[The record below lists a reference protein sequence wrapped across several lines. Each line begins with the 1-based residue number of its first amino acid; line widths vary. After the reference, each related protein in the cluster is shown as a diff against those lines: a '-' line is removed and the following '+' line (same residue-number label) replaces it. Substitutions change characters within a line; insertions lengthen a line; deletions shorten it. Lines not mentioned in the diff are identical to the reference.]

1 MSNSGRAHNVQDYQ
15 KLAHKRLP
23 RAVIDFIEGGAEDE
37 ITISRN
43 RSAFENIHLVPRI
56 LTDVSVRDISTTILG
71 NRVSSPIVLC
81 PVGLATLAH
90 PLGEVGAGIAASNRN
105 IIATHSSSS
114 SWNLEDIAAASSG
127 VKWFQLYIWKDRKLT
142 AQIVER
148 ARSAGYSALVL
159 TVDVPISARRER
171 DLRNGFTIPPR
182 PRLNQL
188 GDLFH
193 HFGWFYAQLKSELAG
208 HKMSMGNFTP
218 ENVGMRTRLKMLE
231 IVNELFDPS
240 VTWKDV
246 EWLRSI
252 WKGPIVVKGIMT
264 AADAKLAV
272 KFGADAIWI
281 SNHGGRQ
288 LDGLSATIEVLPEI
302 VKAVNGK
309 AEIYLDGGVRRGSD
323 IVKAIALGATAC
335 MIGRPYM
342 YGLAANGTAG
352 VESIINILEIEMGAS
367 MALMGR
373 PTISSLDP
381 TAVKIKANNPNG

>member
-1 MSNSGRAHNVQDYQ
+1 MAKSVRIHNVEDYRG
-15 KLAHKRLP
+15 LAHKRLP

-43 RSAFENIHLVPRI
+43 RAGFENIHIIPRI
-56 LTDVSVRDISTTILG
+56 LTDVSIRDISTTILG
-71 NRVSSPIVLC
+71 TPVSSPIVLC

-90 PLGEVGAGIAASNRN
+90 PLGEVAAGIAAANKG
-105 IIATHSSSS
+105 IISTYSSSS

-142 AQIVER
+142 AEIVER
-148 ARSAGYSALVL
+148 ARKAGYAALVL

-182 PRLNQL
+182 PRVNQI
-188 GDLFH
+188 GDLLQ
-193 HFGWFYAQLKSELAG
+193 HFGWFYAQLKSEISG

-231 IVNELFDPS
+231 VVNELFDPS
-240 VTWKDV
+240 ITWSDV
-246 EWLRSI
+246 AWLKSI
-252 WKGPIVVKGIMT
+252 WDGPIVIKGVMT
-264 AADAKLAV
+264 PEDAKLAV
-272 KFGADAIWI
+272 KAGADAIWI

-288 LDGLSATIEVLPEI
+288 LDGLSGTIEVLPEI
-302 VKAVNGK
+302 VKAVKGR

-323 IVKAIALGATAC
+323 IVKAIALGANAC

-342 YGLAANGTAG
+342 YGLAADGTAG
-352 VESIINILEIEMGAS
+352 VESIIKILEIEMDAT

-373 PTISSLDP
+373 PSIASLDSSSVRI
-381 TAVKIKANNPNG
+381 TIK

>member
-1 MSNSGRAHNVQDYQ
+1 MAKSGRIHNVEDYRG
-15 KLAHKRLP
+15 LAHKRLP

-43 RSAFENIHLVPRI
+43 RKGFENIHIIPRI

-71 NRVSSPIVLC
+71 TPVSSPIVLC

-90 PLGEVGAGIAASNRN
+90 PLGEVAAGIAAANKG
-105 IIATHSSSS
+105 IISTYSSSS

-142 AQIVER
+142 AEIVER
-148 ARSAGYSALVL
+148 ARKAGYTALVL

-182 PRLNQL
+182 PRVNQI
-188 GDLFH
+188 GDLLQ
-193 HFGWFYAQLKSELAG
+193 HFGWFYAQLKSEISG

-231 IVNELFDPS
+231 VVNELFDPS
-240 VTWKDV
+240 ITWSDV
-246 EWLRSI
+246 AWLKSI
-252 WKGPIVVKGIMT
+252 WHGPIVIKGVMT
-264 AADAKLAV
+264 PEDAKLAV
-272 KFGADAIWI
+272 KAGADAIWI

-288 LDGLSATIEVLPEI
+288 LDGLSGTIEVLPEI
-302 VKAVNGK
+302 VKAVKGR

-323 IVKAIALGATAC
+323 IVKAIALGANAC

-352 VESIINILEIEMGAS
+352 VESIIKILEIEMDAT

-373 PTISSLDP
+373 PSIASLDSSSVRI
-381 TAVKIKANNPNG
+381 TIK

>member
-1 MSNSGRAHNVQDYQ
+1 MTKSGRIHNVEDYRG
-15 KLAHKRLP
+15 LAHKRLP

-43 RSAFENIHLVPRI
+43 RAGFENIHIIPRI
-56 LTDVSVRDISTTILG
+56 LTDVSVRNISTTILG
-71 NRVSSPIVLC
+71 TPVSSPIVLC

-90 PLGEVGAGIAASNRN
+90 PMGEVAAGIAATNKG
-105 IIATHSSSS
+105 IISTYSSSS

-142 AQIVER
+142 AEIVER
-148 ARSAGYSALVL
+148 ARKAGYTALVL

-182 PRLNQL
+182 PRLNQM
-188 GDLFH
+188 GDLFQ
-193 HFGWFYAQLKSELAG
+193 HFGWFYAQLKSEISG

-231 IVNELFDPS
+231 VVNELFDPS
-240 VTWKDV
+240 ITWKDV
-246 EWLRSI
+246 AWLKSI
-252 WKGPIVVKGIMT
+252 WKGPVVIKGVMT
-264 AADAKLAV
+264 LEDAKLAV
-272 KFGADAIWI
+272 KAGADAIWI

-288 LDGLSATIEVLPEI
+288 LDGVSGTIEVLPEI
-302 VKAVNGK
+302 VNAVKGK

-323 IVKAIALGATAC
+323 IVKAIALGANAC

-342 YGLAANGTAG
+342 YGLAANGAAG
-352 VESIINILEIEMGAS
+352 VESIIKILEIEMDAT

-373 PTISSLDP
+373 PTIASLDSSS
-381 TAVKIKANNPNG
+381 VRIANK

>member
-1 MSNSGRAHNVQDYQ
+1 MAKSGRIHNVEDYRG
-15 KLAHKRLP
+15 LAHKRLP

-43 RSAFENIHLVPRI
+43 RDSFENIHIIPRI

-71 NRVSSPIVLC
+71 TPVSSPIVLC

-90 PLGEVGAGIAASNRN
+90 PLGEVAAGIAAANKG
-105 IIATHSSSS
+105 IISTYSSSS

-142 AQIVER
+142 AEIVER
-148 ARSAGYSALVL
+148 ARKSGYQALVL

-182 PRLNQL
+182 PRINQI
-188 GDLFH
+188 GDLVQ
-193 HFGWFYAQLKSELAG
+193 HFGWFYAQLKSEITG

-231 IVNELFDPS
+231 VVNELFDPS
-240 VTWKDV
+240 ITWSDV
-246 EWLRSI
+246 AWLKSI
-252 WKGPIVVKGIMT
+252 WNGPIVIKGIMT
-264 AADAKLAV
+264 PEDAKLAI
-272 KFGADAIWI
+272 KAGADAIWI

-288 LDGLSATIEVLPEI
+288 LDGVSGTIEVLPEI
-302 VKAVNGK
+302 AKAVKGK

-323 IVKAIALGATAC
+323 IVKAIALGANAC
-335 MIGRPYM
+335 MIGRPAM
-342 YGLAANGTAG
+342 YGLAANGAAG
-352 VESIINILEIEMGAS
+352 VESIIGILEIEMDAT

-373 PTISSLDP
+373 PTIASLDSS
-381 TAVKIKANNPNG
+381 AVRITMK

>member
-1 MSNSGRAHNVQDYQ
+1 MAKSGRIHNVEDYRG
-15 KLAHKRLP
+15 LAHKRLP

-43 RSAFENIHLVPRI
+43 RDSFENIHIIPRI

-71 NRVSSPIVLC
+71 TPVSSPIVLC

-90 PLGEVGAGIAASNRN
+90 PLGEVAAGIAAANKG
-105 IIATHSSSS
+105 IISTYSSSS

-142 AQIVER
+142 AEIVER
-148 ARSAGYSALVL
+148 ARKSGYQALVL

-182 PRLNQL
+182 PRINQI
-188 GDLFH
+188 GDLVQ
-193 HFGWFYAQLKSELAG
+193 HFGWFYAQLKSEITG

-231 IVNELFDPS
+231 VVNELFDPS
-240 VTWKDV
+240 ITWSDV
-246 EWLRSI
+246 AWLKSI
-252 WKGPIVVKGIMT
+252 WNGPIVIKGIMT
-264 AADAKLAV
+264 PEDAKLAI
-272 KFGADAIWI
+272 KAGADAIWI

-288 LDGLSATIEVLPEI
+288 LDGVSGTIEVLPEI
-302 VKAVNGK
+302 AKAVKGK
-309 AEIYLDGGVRRGSD
+309 TEIYLDGGVRRGSD
-323 IVKAIALGATAC
+323 IVKAIALGANAC

-342 YGLAANGTAG
+342 YGLAANGAAG
-352 VESIINILEIEMGAS
+352 VESIIGILEIEMDAT

-373 PTISSLDP
+373 PTIASLDSS
-381 TAVKIKANNPNG
+381 AVRITMK

>member
-1 MSNSGRAHNVQDYQ
+1 MAKSGRIHNVEDYRG
-15 KLAHKRLP
+15 LAHKRLP

-43 RSAFENIHLVPRI
+43 RDSFENIHIIPRI

-71 NRVSSPIVLC
+71 TPVSSPIVLC

-90 PLGEVGAGIAASNRN
+90 PLGEVAAGIAAANKG
-105 IIATHSSSS
+105 IISTYSSSS

-142 AQIVER
+142 AEIVER
-148 ARSAGYSALVL
+148 ARKSGYQALVL

-182 PRLNQL
+182 PRINQI
-188 GDLFH
+188 GDLVQ
-193 HFGWFYAQLKSELAG
+193 HFGWFYAQLKSEITG
-208 HKMSMGNFTP
+208 HKMCMGNFTP

-231 IVNELFDPS
+231 VVNELFDPS
-240 VTWKDV
+240 ITWSDV
-246 EWLRSI
+246 AWLKSI
-252 WKGPIVVKGIMT
+252 WNGPIVIKGIMT
-264 AADAKLAV
+264 PEDAKLAI
-272 KFGADAIWI
+272 KAGADAIWI

-288 LDGLSATIEVLPEI
+288 LDGVSGTIEVLPEI
-302 VKAVNGK
+302 AKAVKGK

-323 IVKAIALGATAC
+323 IVKAIALGANAC

-342 YGLAANGTAG
+342 YGLAANGAAG
-352 VESIINILEIEMGAS
+352 VESIIGILEIEMDAT

-373 PTISSLDP
+373 PTIASLDSS
-381 TAVKIKANNPNG
+381 AVRITMK

>member
-1 MSNSGRAHNVQDYQ
+1 MTKSGRSHNVEDYRG
-15 KLAHKRLP
+15 LAHKRLP

-43 RSAFENIHLVPRI
+43 RAGFENIHIIPRI
-56 LTDVSVRDISTTILG
+56 LTDVSVRNISTTILG
-71 NRVSSPIVLC
+71 TPVSSPIVLC

-90 PLGEVGAGIAASNRN
+90 PMGEVAAGIAAANKG
-105 IIATHSSSS
+105 IISTYSSSS

-142 AQIVER
+142 AEIVER
-148 ARSAGYSALVL
+148 ARKAGYTALVL

-182 PRLNQL
+182 PRLNQM
-188 GDLFH
+188 GDLFQ
-193 HFGWFYAQLKSELAG
+193 HFGWFYAQLKSEISG

-231 IVNELFDPS
+231 VVNELFDPS
-240 VTWKDV
+240 ITWKDV
-246 EWLRSI
+246 AWLKSI
-252 WKGPIVVKGIMT
+252 WKGPVVIKGVMRPE
-264 AADAKLAV
+264 DAKLAV
-272 KFGADAIWI
+272 KAGADAIWI

-288 LDGLSATIEVLPEI
+288 LDGVSGTIEVLPEI
-302 VKAVNGK
+302 VNAVKGK

-323 IVKAIALGATAC
+323 IVKAIALGANAC

-342 YGLAANGTAG
+342 YGLAANGAAG
-352 VESIINILEIEMGAS
+352 VESIIKILEIEMDAT

-373 PTISSLDP
+373 PTIASLDSSS
-381 TAVKIKANNPNG
+381 VRIANK

>member
-1 MSNSGRAHNVQDYQ
+1 MTKSGRIHNVEDYRG
-15 KLAHKRLP
+15 LAHKRLP

-43 RSAFENIHLVPRI
+43 RAGFENIHIIPRI
-56 LTDVSVRDISTTILG
+56 LTDVSVRNISTTILG
-71 NRVSSPIVLC
+71 TPVSSPIVLC

-90 PLGEVGAGIAASNRN
+90 PMGEVAAGIAAANKG
-105 IIATHSSSS
+105 IISTYSSSS

-142 AQIVER
+142 AEIVER
-148 ARSAGYSALVL
+148 ARKAGYTALVL

-182 PRLNQL
+182 PRLNQM
-188 GDLFH
+188 GDLFQ
-193 HFGWFYAQLKSELAG
+193 HFGWFYAQLKSEISG

-231 IVNELFDPS
+231 VVNELFDPS
-240 VTWKDV
+240 ITWKDV
-246 EWLRSI
+246 AWLKSI
-252 WKGPIVVKGIMT
+252 WKGPVVIKGVMT
-264 AADAKLAV
+264 LEDAKLAV
-272 KFGADAIWI
+272 KAGADAIWI

-288 LDGLSATIEVLPEI
+288 LDGVSGTIEVLPEI
-302 VKAVNGK
+302 VNAVKGK

-323 IVKAIALGATAC
+323 IVKAIALGANAC

-342 YGLAANGTAG
+342 YGLAANGAAG
-352 VESIINILEIEMGAS
+352 VESIIKILEIEMDAT

-373 PTISSLDP
+373 PTIASLDSSS
-381 TAVKIKANNPNG
+381 VRIANK

>member
-1 MSNSGRAHNVQDYQ
+1 MAKSVRIHNVEDYRG
-15 KLAHKRLP
+15 LAHKRLP

-43 RSAFENIHLVPRI
+43 RAGFENIHIIPRI
-56 LTDVSVRDISTTILG
+56 LTDVSTRDISTTILG
-71 NRVSSPIVLC
+71 TPVSSPIVLC

-90 PLGEVGAGIAASNRN
+90 PLGEVAAGIAAANKG
-105 IIATHSSSS
+105 IISTYSSSS

-127 VKWFQLYIWKDRKLT
+127 VKWFQLYIWKNRKLT
-142 AQIVER
+142 AEIVER
-148 ARSAGYSALVL
+148 ARKAGYAALVL

-182 PRLNQL
+182 PRVNQI
-188 GDLFH
+188 GDLLQ
-193 HFGWFYAQLKSELAG
+193 HFGWFYAQLKSEISG

-231 IVNELFDPS
+231 VVNELFDPS
-240 VTWKDV
+240 ITWSDV
-246 EWLRSI
+246 AWLKSI
-252 WKGPIVVKGIMT
+252 WDGPIVIKGVMT
-264 AADAKLAV
+264 PEDAKLAV
-272 KFGADAIWI
+272 KAGADAIWI

-288 LDGLSATIEVLPEI
+288 LDGLSGTIEVLPEI
-302 VKAVNGK
+302 VKAVKGR

-323 IVKAIALGATAC
+323 IVKAIALGANAC

-342 YGLAANGTAG
+342 YGLAADGTAG
-352 VESIINILEIEMGAS
+352 VESIIKILEIEMDAT

-373 PTISSLDP
+373 PSIASLDSSSVRI
-381 TAVKIKANNPNG
+381 TIK

>member
-1 MSNSGRAHNVQDYQ
+1 MAKSGRIHNVEDYRG
-15 KLAHKRLP
+15 LAHKRLP

-43 RSAFENIHLVPRI
+43 RDSFENIHIIPRI

-71 NRVSSPIVLC
+71 TPVSSPIVLC

-90 PLGEVGAGIAASNRN
+90 PLGEVAAGIAAANKG
-105 IIATHSSSS
+105 IISTYSSSS

-142 AQIVER
+142 AEIVER
-148 ARSAGYSALVL
+148 ARKSGYQALVL

-182 PRLNQL
+182 PRINQI
-188 GDLFH
+188 GDLVQ
-193 HFGWFYAQLKSELAG
+193 HFGWFYAQLKSEITG

-231 IVNELFDPS
+231 VVNELFDPS
-240 VTWKDV
+240 ITWSDV
-246 EWLRSI
+246 AWLKSI
-252 WKGPIVVKGIMT
+252 WNGPIVIKGIMT
-264 AADAKLAV
+264 PEDAKLAI
-272 KFGADAIWI
+272 KAGADAIWI

-288 LDGLSATIEVLPEI
+288 LDGVSGTIEVLPEI
-302 VKAVNGK
+302 AKAVKGK

-323 IVKAIALGATAC
+323 IVKAIALGANAC

-342 YGLAANGTAG
+342 YGLAANGAAG
-352 VESIINILEIEMGAS
+352 VESIIGILEIEMDAT

-373 PTISSLDP
+373 PTIASLDSS
-381 TAVKIKANNPNG
+381 AVRITMK

>member
-1 MSNSGRAHNVQDYQ
+1 MTKSGRIHNVEDYRG
-15 KLAHKRLP
+15 LAHKRLP

-43 RSAFENIHLVPRI
+43 RAGFENIHIIPRI
-56 LTDVSVRDISTTILG
+56 LTDVSVRNISTTILG
-71 NRVSSPIVLC
+71 TPVSSPIVLC

-90 PLGEVGAGIAASNRN
+90 PMGEVAAGIAAANKG
-105 IIATHSSSS
+105 IISTYSSSS

-142 AQIVER
+142 AEIVER
-148 ARSAGYSALVL
+148 ARKAGYTALVL

-182 PRLNQL
+182 PRLNQM
-188 GDLFH
+188 GDLFQ
-193 HFGWFYAQLKSELAG
+193 HFGWFYAQLKSEISG

-231 IVNELFDPS
+231 VVNELFDPS
-240 VTWKDV
+240 ITWKDV
-246 EWLRSI
+246 AWLKSI
-252 WKGPIVVKGIMT
+252 WKGPVVIKGVMRPE
-264 AADAKLAV
+264 DAKLAV
-272 KFGADAIWI
+272 KAGADAIWI

-288 LDGLSATIEVLPEI
+288 LDGVSGTIAVLPEI
-302 VKAVNGK
+302 VNAVKGK

-323 IVKAIALGATAC
+323 IVKAIALGANAC

-342 YGLAANGTAG
+342 YGLAANGAAG
-352 VESIINILEIEMGAS
+352 VESIIKILEIEMDAT

-373 PTISSLDP
+373 PTIASLDSSS
-381 TAVKIKANNPNG
+381 VRIANK

>member
-1 MSNSGRAHNVQDYQ
+1 MAKSGRIHNVEDYSG
-15 KLAHKRLP
+15 LAHKRLP

-43 RSAFENIHLVPRI
+43 RKGFENIHIIPRI

-71 NRVSSPIVLC
+71 TPVSSPIVLC

-90 PLGEVGAGIAASNRN
+90 PLGEVAAGIAAANKG
-105 IIATHSSSS
+105 IISTYSSSS

-142 AQIVER
+142 AEIVER
-148 ARSAGYSALVL
+148 ARKAGYTALVR

-182 PRLNQL
+182 PRVNQI
-188 GDLFH
+188 GDLLQ
-193 HFGWFYAQLKSELAG
+193 HFGWFYAQLKSEISG

-231 IVNELFDPS
+231 VVNELFDPS
-240 VTWKDV
+240 ITWSDV
-246 EWLRSI
+246 AWLKSI
-252 WKGPIVVKGIMT
+252 WHGPIVIKGVMT
-264 AADAKLAV
+264 PEDAKLAV
-272 KFGADAIWI
+272 KAGADAIWI

-288 LDGLSATIEVLPEI
+288 LDGLSGTIEVLPEI
-302 VKAVNGK
+302 VKAVKGR

-323 IVKAIALGATAC
+323 IVKAIALGANAC

-352 VESIINILEIEMGAS
+352 VESIIKILEIEMDAT

-373 PTISSLDP
+373 PSIASLDSSSVRI
-381 TAVKIKANNPNG
+381 TIK